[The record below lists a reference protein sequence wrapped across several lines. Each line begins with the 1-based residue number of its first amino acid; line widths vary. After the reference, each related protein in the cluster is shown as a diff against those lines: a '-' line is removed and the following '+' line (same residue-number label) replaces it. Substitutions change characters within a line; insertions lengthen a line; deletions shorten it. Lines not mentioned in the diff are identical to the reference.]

1 MDKAAAVA
9 DSDESAVAAV
19 RAKND
24 REKIRNM
31 NKPTRIPVTVLTGFL
46 GAGKTTLLN
55 RILSENHGKRIAVIE
70 NEFGE
75 VGVDHQLVIGA
86 EEEIFETSNGCICCT
101 VRGDLIRV
109 LGQLLKRRERFDY
122 ILIETTGMA
131 DPGPVAQTFFLDDDL
146 KDQFVVDAIVTV
158 VDARHFERHL
168 QELKEPAV
176 QVGFADVVIL
186 NKTDLVNATDLARIE
201 QKIRG
206 INGTTQVHR
215 AVNAAVP
222 IDVVLGLGAFDLD
235 RALAVDSTF
244 LEPQYP
250 FEWAGAYELSAG
262 RHILKAGGP
271 HGDAHH
277 EHEHEHRNGHAQ
289 EQQHE
294 HDHHDHSHAALK
306 VALLPMVAATAEALA
321 AQIEPAVRAFAE
333 GVSNVESG
341 GHLSPGKA
349 PYALEMQCMGGQFCI
364 DVPTAGAY
372 ALFTEHAPEEF
383 GLSLNVKP
391 AAQRAFASHH
401 HDDEI
406 SSLGIH
412 EEQPLDARKVNDWLS
427 YLLQTHGENILRMKG
442 VLNLKGDERRYVFH
456 GVHMMFDGRPDRPWG
471 TAGRSSQLVFIGRH
485 LDRDELL
492 AGFSA
497 CLA

>member
-1 MDKAAAVA
+1 M
-9 DSDESAVAAV
+9 S
-19 RAKND
+19 
-24 REKIRNM
+24 
-31 NKPTRIPVTVLTGFL
+31 KPARIPVTVLTGFL

-109 LGQLLKRRERFDY
+109 LGQLLKRRDRFDH

-146 KDQFVVDAIVTV
+146 KDQFVVDAIVTL
-158 VDARHFERHL
+158 VDARHFEQHL
-168 QELKEPAV
+168 RELKEPAV

-186 NKTDLVNATDLARIE
+186 NKTDLVDETALARIE
-201 QKIRG
+201 QMIRG
-206 INGTTQVHR
+206 INGTAKVHR

-235 RALAVDSTF
+235 RALAFDSSF

-250 FEWAGAYELSAG
+250 FEWAGAYELAAG
-262 RHILKAGGP
+262 RHILRAGGP
-271 HGDAHH
+271 HGGHDHDPAHGH
-277 EHEHEHRNGHAQ
+277 EHGA
-289 EQQHE
+289 
-294 HDHHDHSHAALK
+294 HDHHGHDHAALK
-306 VALLPMVAATAEALA
+306 VALLPMPAATPDALA
-321 AQIEPAVRAFAE
+321 AQIEPAVRVFAE
-333 GVSNVESG
+333 VARDVESG
-341 GHLSPGKA
+341 GHFSAGNEPL
-349 PYALEMQCMGGQFCI
+349 ALEMSCMGGQYCI
-364 DVPTAGAY
+364 DIAQPGAY
-372 ALFTEHAPEEF
+372 ALFTEHAPGEF
-383 GLSLNVKP
+383 GMAMPGKP
-391 AAQRAFASHH
+391 AAERAFASHH

-406 SSLGIH
+406 SSIGIQ
-412 EEQPLDARKVNDWLS
+412 ETRALDARKVNDWLS

-442 VLNLKGDERRYVFH
+442 VLNLKGDDRRYIFH
-456 GVHMMFDGRPDRPWG
+456 GVHMMFDGRPERPWG
-471 TAGRSSQLVFIGRH
+471 NAARASQLVFIGRR
-485 LDRDELL
+485 LDREELI